1 MIVTPAVSDYLAA
14 TRSEP
19 DAVLA
24 EMEAH
29 AAHDGIPVVQ
39 PETGELLAVLVAA
52 GGARRVVEI
61 GTAIGVS
68 TLYLARAL
76 PPDGCVVSFE
86 IDAIRHAAASGY
98 LDRAGVAERVELRL
112 EDARS
117 GLAGLEPGGWDLA
130 FLDGVKAQYFDYLEL
145 VVPLLRAGGVLAV
158 DNVLMSGTVAEGR
171 ADGNWTS
178 DQVATA
184 RDFNARLREHPDLL
198 ATLTPVGDGVALAVK
213 KS

>member
-1 MIVTPAVSDYLAA
+1 MIVTSAVSAYLAA
-14 TRSEP
+14 TRAEP

-29 AAHDGIPVVQ
+29 AARDGIPIVQ
-39 PETGELLAVLVAA
+39 PETGELLAVLAAA

-68 TLYLARAL
+68 TVYLARAL
-76 PPDGCVVSFE
+76 SSDGRVVSFE
-86 IDAIRHAAASGY
+86 IDAVRQEAARAY
-98 LDRAGVAERVELRL
+98 LARAGVEDRVELGL

-117 GLAGLEPGGWDLA
+117 GLAGLEHGGWDLA

-145 VVPLLRAGGVLAV
+145 VVPLLRAGGLLVV

-171 ADGNWTS
+171 AGGNWTAE
-178 DQVATA
+178 QVATA
-184 RDFNARLREHPDLL
+184 RDFNARLRDHPELQ
-198 ATLTPVGDGVALAVK
+198 ATITPVGDGVALAVK
-213 KS
+213 RS